1 MHGGERLE
9 LYRRKKMKDDISVKK
24 NHICELVYFG
34 IGNASIK
41 RTNTFSPSDAYEHF
55 PSSPSI
61 LSISYLIYERV

>member
-1 MHGGERLE
+1 
-9 LYRRKKMKDDISVKK
+9 MKDDISVKK

-55 PSSPSI
+55 PSSPKHFVYFLPYI
-61 LSISYLIYERV
+61 